1 MESYLKKYKFV
12 FRTVGP
18 VFVGSGQELQK
29 KEYIFDGKKVKI
41 IDVDKM
47 LGFFCKDERL
57 MKGYEKLV
65 LTDRS
70 DNLQKFFKEY
80 GVGEDVYKAWILKEY
95 NVRGSSF
102 NGEKINT
109 FVRDAQ
115 GKVYIPGSS
124 LKGMLRTIILLYHIC
139 HADEGYRKA
148 VGKRISDIML
158 DKGLNKDKLNQSLDE
173 VDMDMNIEFLHR
185 KDLTGGEEDI
195 KNAVN
200 SIMRGLRVCDSKL
213 ELDRKMGLY
222 KKYDVSTNGKGHNIP
237 LVRECINPSVE
248 IEMEIA
254 IDSTIFPYTEN
265 ELLKMIEEFG
275 KYYWEK
281 FEKKFQKEKTVGY
294 PSRLN
299 RQIRNYTGGPR
310 IFLGGGVGF
319 VSKTDIY
326 ALFDEEKAVQITG
339 KILDI
344 MDRDSKDREE
354 GEKKDK
360 KHREDYKISPRVL
373 KCVEIGNGRF
383 EMGECK
389 VISIKEI

>member
-1 MESYLKKYKFV
+1 
-12 FRTVGP
+12 
-18 VFVGSGQELQK
+18 
-29 KEYIFDGKKVKI
+29 
-41 IDVDKM
+41 
-47 LGFFCKDERL
+47 
-57 MKGYEKLV
+57 
-65 LTDRS
+65 
-70 DNLQKFFKEY
+70 
-80 GVGEDVYKAWILKEY
+80 
-95 NVRGSSF
+95 
-102 NGEKINT
+102 
-109 FVRDAQ
+109 
-115 GKVYIPGSS
+115 
-124 LKGMLRTIILLYHIC
+124 
-139 HADEGYRKA
+139 
-148 VGKRISDIML
+148 ML

-173 VDMDMNIEFLHR
+173 VDMDMNIEFLHC
-185 KDLTGGEEDI
+185 KDLTGGEEEI

>member
-1 MESYLKKYKFV
+1 M
-12 FRTVGP
+12 
-18 VFVGSGQELQK
+18 
-29 KEYIFDGKKVKI
+29 
-41 IDVDKM
+41 
-47 LGFFCKDERL
+47 
-57 MKGYEKLV
+57 
-65 LTDRS
+65 
-70 DNLQKFFKEY
+70 
-80 GVGEDVYKAWILKEY
+80 
-95 NVRGSSF
+95 
-102 NGEKINT
+102 
-109 FVRDAQ
+109 
-115 GKVYIPGSS
+115 
-124 LKGMLRTIILLYHIC
+124 
-139 HADEGYRKA
+139 
-148 VGKRISDIML
+148 
-158 DKGLNKDKLNQSLDE
+158 
-173 VDMDMNIEFLHR
+173 
-185 KDLTGGEEDI
+185 
-195 KNAVN
+195 
-200 SIMRGLRVCDSKL
+200 
-213 ELDRKMGLY
+213 
-222 KKYDVSTNGKGHNIP
+222 
-237 LVRECINPSVE
+237 
-248 IEMEIA
+248 
-254 IDSTIFPYTEN
+254 
-265 ELLKMIEEFG
+265 KMIEEFG

>member
-148 VGKRISDIML
+148 VGKRI
-158 DKGLNKDKLNQSLDE
+158 
-173 VDMDMNIEFLHR
+173 R
-185 KDLTGGEEDI
+185 DL
-195 KNAVN
+195 
-200 SIMRGLRVCDSKL
+200 
-213 ELDRKMGLY
+213 
-222 KKYDVSTNGKGHNIP
+222 
-237 LVRECINPSVE
+237 
-248 IEMEIA
+248 
-254 IDSTIFPYTEN
+254 
-265 ELLKMIEEFG
+265 
-275 KYYWEK
+275 
-281 FEKKFQKEKTVGY
+281 
-294 PSRLN
+294 
-299 RQIRNYTGGPR
+299 IR
-310 IFLGGGVGF
+310 
-319 VSKTDIY
+319 
-326 ALFDEEKAVQITG
+326 
-339 KILDI
+339 
-344 MDRDSKDREE
+344 
-354 GEKKDK
+354 
-360 KHREDYKISPRVL
+360 IS
-373 KCVEIGNGRF
+373 
-383 EMGECK
+383 
-389 VISIKEI
+389 